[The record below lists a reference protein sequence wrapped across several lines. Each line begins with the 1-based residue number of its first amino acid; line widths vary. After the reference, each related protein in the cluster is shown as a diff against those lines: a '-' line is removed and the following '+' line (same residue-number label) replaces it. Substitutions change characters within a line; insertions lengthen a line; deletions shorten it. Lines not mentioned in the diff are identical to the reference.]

1 MTRTILRTGLL
12 AGLVVLSILV
22 AACAPPIAPVAA
34 PTASVET
41 QALPDQQTDGQA
53 PSAAGETAASQ
64 MTLLRKRM
72 LDLMQ
77 AENPDSAA
85 LAQVRT
91 QMETLMGQMQG
102 MMGQDF
108 DPAAMNQMMA
118 MMSQMTGMMGQ
129 MQSMMG
135 QGSDPA
141 AMNQMMAMMSQMTGM
156 MGQMQGMMGQ
166 DFDPA
171 AMNQM
176 MAMMS
181 QMTGMMGQM
190 QGMMGEGM
198 PGPTMMNTPEAG
210 AQPTPHADMTRS
222 AEAGAVSVDVTPLNL
237 FQSDAS
243 SLDFEIAL
251 NTHSVDLGADL
262 AQLAVVRID
271 GREIAA
277 TAWEPSASGGH
288 HVSGLLRFP
297 ALAEGPNS
305 VTLIIRNLANVPER
319 SFTWELSDN

>member
-156 MGQMQGMMGQ
+156 MGQMQGMMG
-166 DFDPA
+166 
-171 AMNQM
+171 
-176 MAMMS
+176 
-181 QMTGMMGQM
+181 
-190 QGMMGEGM
+190 EGM

>member
-1 MTRTILRTGLL
+1 
-12 AGLVVLSILV
+12 
-22 AACAPPIAPVAA
+22 
-34 PTASVET
+34 
-41 QALPDQQTDGQA
+41 
-53 PSAAGETAASQ
+53 
-64 MTLLRKRM
+64 
-72 LDLMQ
+72 
-77 AENPDSAA
+77 
-85 LAQVRT
+85 
-91 QMETLMGQMQG
+91 
-102 MMGQDF
+102 
-108 DPAAMNQMMA
+108 
-118 MMSQMTGMMGQ
+118 
-129 MQSMMG
+129 
-135 QGSDPA
+135 
-141 AMNQMMAMMSQMTGM
+141 
-156 MGQMQGMMGQ
+156 
-166 DFDPA
+166 
-171 AMNQM
+171 
-176 MAMMS
+176 MMS

>member
-1 MTRTILRTGLL
+1 
-12 AGLVVLSILV
+12 
-22 AACAPPIAPVAA
+22 
-34 PTASVET
+34 
-41 QALPDQQTDGQA
+41 
-53 PSAAGETAASQ
+53 
-64 MTLLRKRM
+64 
-72 LDLMQ
+72 
-77 AENPDSAA
+77 
-85 LAQVRT
+85 
-91 QMETLMGQMQG
+91 QMQG

-118 MMSQMTGMMGQ
+118 MMSQMTGMMGR
-129 MQSMMG
+129 MQGMMG
-135 QGSDPA
+135 QAFDPA

>member
-1 MTRTILRTGLL
+1 MNCPPTTGFFTDLSYSLRHGITVENDNAHESIKWRYTHLYRVQTKPRGVNMTRTILRTGLL

-91 QMETLMGQMQG
+91 QMETL
-102 MMGQDF
+102 
-108 DPAAMNQMMA
+108 
-118 MMSQMTGMMGQ
+118 
-129 MQSMMG
+129 
-135 QGSDPA
+135 
-141 AMNQMMAMMSQMTGM
+141 